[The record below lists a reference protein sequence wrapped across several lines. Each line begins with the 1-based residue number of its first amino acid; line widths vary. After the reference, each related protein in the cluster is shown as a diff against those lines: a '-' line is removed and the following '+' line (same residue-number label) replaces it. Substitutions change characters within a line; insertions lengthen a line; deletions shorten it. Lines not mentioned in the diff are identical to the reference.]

1 MENIE
6 ALLAAVAAQTQG
18 FGDDD
23 DDDEMGNSAA
33 SAASRPVPAPGRAIG
48 GGKRRRGRP
57 PKPQHAA
64 KPPPPP
70 KRRKVEDEEDDV
82 CFICLNGGSLVLCDR
97 KGCPKAYH
105 PACIKRDEAF
115 FQSTAKWN
123 CGWHICSACQKA
135 SSFMC
140 YTCTNSWCKSC
151 IKNEEFVRVRG
162 NKGFCST
169 CIKPIMLIENKEQAT
184 DDLIIVDFDDE
195 LSWEY
200 LFKMYWLLLKE
211 KLSLTFDEIN
221 QAKNPWKV
229 VATVA
234 CKPQCDNVFPV
245 SVSGEVS
252 PSNKTT
258 KHLELNKPR
267 VDINFV
273 PHDCLR
279 TSSNV
284 DHIEKLLSNKE
295 EMRSQCDKDTL
306 KPNMDKVTVQHD
318 GLKTSING
326 DHIEKLHTNKEEMG
340 SQCNSN
346 DTLKPNMD
354 KVTNQTN
361 TEKATDDSIIK
372 KNLDSLSPVK
382 DANMPC
388 ISQNMNTRESDKI
401 AVDSEWAS
409 KELLEFVAHMKNG
422 DTQAIAQSDIQI
434 LVLDYIKRNNLRD
447 PRWKS
452 HIICDQRL
460 KSLFGKSRVG
470 HIEML
475 KLLEFHFLMKD
486 DSLKSSFIPAGSVSS
501 VENDVESNGKMFVLA
516 MPASSRKRKSCKKGE
531 DKGQKH
537 DSNEYAAVDVYN
549 IRLIYMRR
557 NLVEKLLDDHEN
569 FNNKVIG
576 SIVRIRI
583 STNDHKTQIHR
594 LVQVVGTSRVSEPY
608 RIGNRTAD
616 AMLEVLNLDKKEVVS
631 IDGISNQEF
640 TEEECGRLRQSI
652 RCGLVKHFT
661 VGEVQT
667 KAVALQSVRVN
678 NWLEAEIL
686 RLNHLRDRASERGYT
701 KELLECVKELQLL
714 KSPEERRRRIAEV
727 PEIHA
732 DPKMNPNYD
741 SEEDDRSVGDSKKDE
756 YVRPSHFRF
765 PQNAQKTSSN
775 KKGKE
780 ERYTE
785 AKEKI
790 IENTDTNG
798 SSSGRNEQAT
808 QRSDLETSTATV
820 CTGNSPSAETEKLWH
835 YRDPNGKIQGPFS
848 MMQLRKWNTTS
859 LFPPHMRIWTN
870 HEQYNSLLLTD
881 ALSGKLHVPS
891 DLSRARSS
899 GLHGKRPPDGINVR
913 EETSGTSRDG
923 NKQAEAT
930 GILKVGDSSSS
941 SRPQCWDLL
950 KDSNSSVDDV
960 KVHTFPPPSS
970 PGMIPAALTDQFQG
984 EDDPNRSSQTEEK
997 NSVGLTESPMTREL
1011 EEDRSGKPSE
1021 ENLRPLNINL
1031 SSNGIESAPV
1041 LEPSSSCK
1049 PAEDVNV
1056 LFLPSPTPE
1065 IENQP
1070 FVSADVPAQNS
1081 GVLELL
1087 SPPNSNNGNEGAE
1100 ATQTKPDGFVSLPM
1114 SNSGPVCNGSIQ
1126 LPEVAD
1132 EWCGYSPTPAR
1143 PSIQEWDPASIPASP
1158 SKHPE
1163 VKIDTMD
1170 TMPPDSA
1177 SHPTS
1182 NMPDWHAMMNEPFEF
1197 IDLGENSVSD
1207 LLAEVDAMESQG
1219 ALCSPT
1225 SAIKFAREFLLDD
1238 CIDDCSSSIEEFS
1251 SVLEPQKGNVLS
1263 STSDVNLSPQSSEPS
1278 KQSGTSP
1285 VDAFDFFR
1293 RSCNSSASSEGE
1305 TNAPVHC
1312 SDAGSEIHPPTP
1324 TYVNQVITGAAV
1336 APGTGS
1342 EKSDPGWGTMQGNIG
1357 NINLVTVQGNVNLV
1371 LGEPSQGMA
1380 NLGWGTN
1387 VGPAWPNSST
1397 NRSPRDGSLLWD
1409 GQRKYSGERF
1419 NSPRERGGYQ
1429 GGGEGGYGN
1438 GRSRQPWGRPPYGGG
1453 SGGYSRPLPKGQRI
1467 CRFYEGGHCKKGAF
1481 CDYLHP

>member
-6 ALLAAVAAQTQG
+6 TLLAAVAAQQG
-18 FGDDD
+18 FCDDD
-23 DDDEMGNSAA
+23 DDDEVGNSAA
-33 SAASRPVPAPGRAIG
+33 SAPSRPVPAPGRAIG

-123 CGWHICSACQKA
+123 CGWHICSVCRKA
-135 SSFMC
+135 SSYMC

-151 IKNEEFVRVRG
+151 IKNEEFVCVRG

-169 CIKPIMLIENKEQAT
+169 CIKPIMLIENKDQAAN
-184 DDLIIVDFDDE
+184 DSIKVDFDDE

-229 VATVA
+229 AATVA
-234 CKPQCDNVFPV
+234 FKPQFDNVLPV

-252 PSNKTT
+252 ASNKTT
-258 KHLELNKPR
+258 QHLELNKPC

-273 PHDCLR
+273 PHDGLR

-284 DHIEKLLSNKE
+284 DHIEKLLSNEKI
-295 EMRSQCDKDTL
+295 RSLCNKDTL

-318 GLKTSING
+318 GLRTSING
-326 DHIEKLHTNKEEMG
+326 DHIEKLHSNKEEMG
-340 SQCNSN
+340 SRCNN
-346 DTLKPNMD
+346 KDTLKPNMD
-354 KVTNQTN
+354 KVTNQMN
-361 TEKATDDSIIK
+361 TEKATDNSIIK

-382 DANMPC
+382 DTNMPC

-422 DTQAIAQSDIQI
+422 DTQAIPQFDVQT
-434 LVLDYIKRNNLRD
+434 LLLDYINRNNLRD

-452 HIICDQRL
+452 QIICDQRL

-486 DSLKSSFIPAGSVSS
+486 DSLNSSFIPAGSVSS
-501 VENDVESNGKMFVLA
+501 ANDVESNGKMFVLA
-516 MPASSRKRKSCKKGE
+516 MPARRRKRKHRKMGE
-531 DKGQKH
+531 DKGLKR
-537 DSNEYAAVDVYN
+537 DLNEYAAVDVYN

-557 NLVEKLLDDHEN
+557 NLVEKLLDDREN

-583 STNDHKTQIHR
+583 STNDHKTEIHR
-594 LVQVVGTSRVSEPY
+594 LVQVVGTSKVSEPY

-661 VGEVQT
+661 VGEVQN

-678 NWLEAEIL
+678 DWLEAEIL
-686 RLNHLRDRASERGYT
+686 KLNHLRDRASERGNA

-741 SEEDDRSVGDSKKDE
+741 SEEDDRSVGDGKKDE

-765 PQNAQKTSSN
+765 PRRAQKTSSN

-790 IENTDTNG
+790 IENADANR
-798 SSSGRNEQAT
+798 SSSGTNEQAT
-808 QRSDLETSTATV
+808 QRSDLETSTSTV
-820 CTGNSPSAETEKLWH
+820 CTGNSPCAETEKLWH

-848 MMQLRKWNTTS
+848 MMQLRKWNTTG

-870 HEQYNSLLLTD
+870 HEQYDSLLLTD
-881 ALSGKLHVPS
+881 ALSGKVHIPS
-891 DLSRARSS
+891 DLSCARSS
-899 GLHGKRPPDGINVR
+899 GLHGNRPPDGINVR
-913 EETSGTSRDG
+913 EETNGTSRDG
-923 NKQAEAT
+923 NKQTEAT
-930 GILKVGDSSSS
+930 GVLKVGDLSSS
-941 SRPQCWDLL
+941 SRPQCRDLL

-960 KVHTFPPPSS
+960 KVHTLPRPSS
-970 PGMIPAALTDQFQG
+970 PETIPAALTDQFQG
-984 EDDPNRSSQTEEK
+984 EDDPNQSSQTEEK
-997 NSVGLTESPMTREL
+997 NSGGLTESPMTRGL

-1021 ENLRPLNINL
+1021 ENLRPLNIDL
-1031 SSNGIESAPV
+1031 GSNDIESAPV

-1049 PAEDVNV
+1049 PAEDVNI

-1065 IENQP
+1065 VENQP
-1070 FVSADVPAQNS
+1070 FVSADVPAENS

-1087 SPPNSNNGNEGAE
+1087 SPPNSNNENEGAE
-1100 ATQTKPDGFVSLPM
+1100 ATQTKPDGFVNLPV
-1114 SNSGPVCNGSIQ
+1114 SNSGPICNGSIQ

-1143 PSIQEWDPASIPASP
+1143 PSIQEWDPASISVSP

-1163 VKIDTMD
+1163 VKIDTLD
-1170 TMPPDSA
+1170 SMPPDSA

-1182 NMPDWHAMMNEPFEF
+1182 NMPDWRAMMNEPFEF

-1225 SAIKFAREFLLDD
+1225 SAIKFAREFLLDEST
-1238 CIDDCSSSIEEFS
+1238 DDSSISIEEFS
-1251 SVLEPQKGNVLS
+1251 SVLEPQKSNVLS

-1305 TNAPVHC
+1305 TNAPVHG

-1342 EKSDPGWGTMQGNIG
+1342 DKSDPGWGTMQGNIG

-1387 VGPAWPNSST
+1387 AGPAWPNSST
-1397 NRSPRDGSLLWD
+1397 NRSPRDGSLPWD

-1438 GRSRQPWGRPPYGGG
+1438 GRSRPAWGRPPYGGG
-1453 SGGYSRPLPKGQRI
+1453 GGGYSRPLPKGQRI